1 MGKFVWVKTKKKG
14 AGTPGQWPESK
25 KIELVTTYL
34 ATGSLL
40 MASGICKVP
49 YTTCKHW
56 KKQPWFKDMIAN
68 IRSEEKMEL
77 DAKVSKIVNK
87 TLDVIVDRLDGG
99 DYILDSKS
107 GTVKR
112 VPVKMRDAKSVM
124 TDLFDKRQL
133 LRNEPTSITE
143 SQTVDKRLEMLAER
157 FEKFVGGGSTQ
168 LELPNTL
175 DAEQYEVIIEN
186 ESNEIEVNS

>member
-168 LELPNTL
+168 PELPNTL

>member
-40 MASGICKVP
+40 MSSGICKVP

-168 LELPNTL
+168 PELPNTL

-186 ESNEIEVNS
+186 KEV